1 MTQKTTSALAAV
13 VFATAVA
20 TPYPASAEA
29 VEFLV
34 AEVPGAEVHG
44 DSYVLL
50 LEDPAD
56 IAHARD
62 LIENGEAAGRRLA
75 AVRIAPGSDGRNRDV
90 LAPGEPLW
98 SWHQT
103 AFEGFADATIEI
115 CDGWPGYV
123 EQDVK
128 GWIANTNG
136 AICFWT
142 YTVVQELPEP
152 GVAFGVAVGAAALAM
167 LGRLRSQEKRTS
179 RRCGNFPCSR

>member
-1 MTQKTTSALAAV
+1 MHHAKTVTRALAALILA
-13 VFATAVA
+13 ATGGAPHA
-20 TPYPASAEA
+20 AAAA

-34 AEVPGAEVHG
+34 AEFPGAEAHG

-50 LEDPAD
+50 LEQPAD
-56 IAHARD
+56 IAHARE
-62 LIENGEAAGRRLA
+62 LIEKGQAAGA
-75 AVRIAPGSDGRNRDV
+75 TIAVVRIAAGADGRNRDA

-103 AFEGFADATIEI
+103 AFQGFADAAIEI

-136 AICFWT
+136 TICFWT
-142 YTVVQELPEP
+142 YTVVSELPEP
-152 GVAFGVAVGAAALAM
+152 GVALGVAIGAAALGIAR
-167 LGRLRSQEKRTS
+167 RLRSRA
-179 RRCGNFPCSR
+179 RPG